1 MGPWG
6 KGPQAVSSHF
16 PLPAPP
22 PKQQAQVTQSWE
34 GLRGGHGQAA
44 GQTPRLLSAA
54 TLGCF
59 WPQGKSGGCPPC
71 AVGQRS
77 QDLPFLMLMIRLHQ
91 CSSPRDR
98 RGKGQDGRVL
108 GSKGAPG
115 GVGGQSCLAG
125 PSVPV
130 GGGFFSSVFAAQT
143 RGCSPIQQGLPRA
156 FAYAMPSA
164 LVVLACPRATSQ
176 GDPS

>member
-44 GQTPRLLSAA
+44 GQTPRLLSTA

-59 WPQGKSGGCPPC
+59 WPQGKSGGCPPR

-125 PSVPV
+125 PSAHV
-130 GGGFFSSVFAAQT
+130 GGGFFLFRIRSSDTWVFNHPA
-143 RGCSPIQQGLPRA
+143 G
-156 FAYAMPSA
+156 
-164 LVVLACPRATSQ
+164 TSQ
-176 GDPS
+176 GLCICYALCPGCPGPPQSHFPG